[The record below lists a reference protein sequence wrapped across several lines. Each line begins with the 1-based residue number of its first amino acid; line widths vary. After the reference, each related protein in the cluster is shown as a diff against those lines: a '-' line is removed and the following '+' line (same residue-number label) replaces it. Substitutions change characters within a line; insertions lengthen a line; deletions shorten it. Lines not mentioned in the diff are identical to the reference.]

1 MAGEHERVLQHFCTL
16 ITGELGLQEVEEGKW
31 ETGNPLSGS
40 DGLPSLDWGDLNNP
54 LGRRQE
60 HHLLPARAICCYY
73 LVSSCWIWSCAWK
86 LRGPQE
92 DGLGGSKKMFLLT
105 RGGNIEQLRQV
116 QLVSIS

>member
-1 MAGEHERVLQHFCTL
+1 MAGEQERVLQHFCTL

-60 HHLLPARAICCYY
+60 EGASPPASESDLL
-73 LVSSCWIWSCAWK
+73 LLSS
-86 LRGPQE
+86 
-92 DGLGGSKKMFLLT
+92 
-105 RGGNIEQLRQV
+105 EQLLDLEPCMEAAGLAGGWARGIKKDV
-116 QLVSIS
+116 FI